1 MISRSSPRWR
11 AELPALFEA
20 MVVVHQ
26 HEGAVD
32 HASRRGIR
40 HDADRHPPANRIR
53 ARHQPLE
60 RRRFALQRAR
70 QQRLRARIDAV
81 ADDVAQAKLGNL
93 LRGQAEILQERPVDI
108 LAALVPVDIGNR
120 RRHAV
125 HDRAQLRFPRSQR
138 VLCLLQVGDVVAD
151 DVITLDRRVEAHVR
165 DDLVAQPPLAAVDV
179 DGLALV
185 GNALAPGARSMNGCW
200 NSNASG
206 PSTSATLLP
215 MISSR
220 LMPTRSRTHR

>member
-1 MISRSSPRWR
+1 
-11 AELPALFEA
+11 